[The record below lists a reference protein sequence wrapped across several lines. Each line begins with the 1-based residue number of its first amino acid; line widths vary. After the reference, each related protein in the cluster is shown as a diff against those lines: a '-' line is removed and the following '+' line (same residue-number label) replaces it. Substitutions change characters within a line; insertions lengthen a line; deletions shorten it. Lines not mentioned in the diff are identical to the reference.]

1 MKNILFIT
9 LIISTFS
16 LFSQDKQYKD
26 FDAKKIAIWQDVKD
40 VSDYNKQQYVV
51 ETFDSLAT
59 VADKNL
65 SQVRVFFSRGMI
77 RKMEVTFQNSE
88 KYDFLWKEKQPLLIA
103 KYHTGTTIYDVQYY
117 FYEGK
122 LYETKNQKKLM
133 LESETNLIQKA
144 AYFRNLG
151 YQLLKNE

>member
-1 MKNILFIT
+1 MKHLLFIL

-26 FDAKKIAIWQDVKD
+26 FDANKITIWQDVKD
-40 VSDYNKQQYVV
+40 VNDYNKQQYVV

-59 VADKNL
+59 VVDKNL
-65 SQVRVFFSRGMI
+65 SQVRIFFSRGMI
-77 RKMEVTFQNSE
+77 RKMEVTFQNNE
-88 KYDFLWKEKQPLLIA
+88 KYDFLW

-117 FYEGK
+117 FYESK
-122 LYETKNQKKLM
+122 LYETKNSKKLM

-151 YQLLKNE
+151 YQLLKG